1 MTKKGLILK
10 IYKQLLQLNIRNKNL
25 LKKLA
30 EDLNRQFP
38 KEDIQMANK
47 YVKRFSTSLIIGE
60 MQVKTTMSN
69 FPGGPVV
76 KNLPFS
82 ARDAGSIPGQG
93 TKIPHASEQLSAA
106 TTEAACSGACMLQL
120 ERSRHARAKIPHDA
134 TKTRHSPQK
143 SPTRRCHLSPVRM
156 VIIKNNASKC

>member
-1 MTKKGLILK
+1 M
-10 IYKQLLQLNIRNKNL
+10 
-25 LKKLA
+25 A

-38 KEDIQMANK
+38 KEDMQMANK

-82 ARDAGSIPGQG
+82 ARDAGSIPGQ
-93 TKIPHASEQLSAA
+93 
-106 TTEAACSGACMLQL
+106 
-120 ERSRHARAKIPHDA
+120 
-134 TKTRHSPQK
+134 
-143 SPTRRCHLSPVRM
+143 
-156 VIIKNNASKC
+156 